1 MILSHSPA
9 GLQPPIYRLRA
20 TAGTDSY
27 GDPVESWTNPTKTR
41 LRGAH
46 VQASQTDEDEGND
59 RRTIRD
65 EKTLF
70 VPGAADLTENDRIEI
85 DGRVWRVNGLP
96 VVRRGLGSSSYTT
109 ATLTRDAG

>member
-1 MILSHSPA
+1 MILSPSFS

-20 TAGTDSY
+20 VAGTDSY
-27 GDPVESWTNPTKTR
+27 GDPVESWTTPTKTL

-46 VQASQTDEDEGND
+46 VQAAQTDEDDGND

-96 VVRRGLGSSSYTT
+96 TVRRGLGSGTYTT
-109 ATLTRDAG
+109 ATLTRTSG